1 MTPLILASS
10 SPRRAQILQ
19 SLAIPFDIEPAGIEE
34 HVRDGESVTD
44 AALRIA
50 REKAQEVAP
59 RRPGRWVLAADTL
72 VEIGGAILGK
82 PTDRA
87 DARRMIASLAGRRH
101 RVATGLWLV
110 RHGEEGRGMVEES
123 GVTMAPMSEEEIAWY
138 AASGEP
144 DDKAGAYALQGLGG
158 RFVEAVH
165 GSWTNVMGL
174 PARGVY
180 RLLRDA
186 GARDLALLAPSSP

>member
-1 MTPLILASS
+1 MTPLVLASS

-19 SLAIPFDIEPAGIEE
+19 SLAIPFDVEPAGIEE
-34 HVRDGESVTD
+34 RVRDGESVTD
-44 AALRIA
+44 AALRLA

-72 VEIGGAILGK
+72 VEIGGTILGK
-82 PTDRA
+82 PADRA
-87 DARRMIASLAGRRH
+87 DARRMIASLAGREH

-110 RHGEEGRGMVEES
+110 RHGEEGCGMVEES

-138 AASGEP
+138 AATGEP

-180 RLLRDA
+180 RLLRSA